1 MVELISIAAVVF
13 TAAYSAYLAFRQ
25 RRPLPVYA
33 TVAALAAT
41 GCSLAFDF
49 LAITYPDD
57 FHSWKKASLVSESL
71 LPVSWLLFSATFSRS
86 AESISVST
94 VQKALLAAS
103 LAFPAAVF
111 FLPQEQF
118 FYSPDFA
125 SERML
130 FLGRAGFIF
139 YSALMAYMIVAAIN
153 IEATLRGAHRAA
165 RWKIKF
171 ETLGSGALLALFIFY
186 YSQALLYRAIDMD
199 LLVVRS
205 AVLIVAVSL
214 MAYSRLMRGN
224 GVKVQVSKDM
234 AYRSIVIFMV
244 GLYLIGLGFIGE
256 GMRYY
261 GESIKR
267 DLVVLLAFL
276 SGLALVIVLLSEN
289 IKRKIHVFLHKNF
302 FSNKYDYRV
311 QWLQFTD
318 RLSSSKSRNE
328 VLRAIIAGF
337 ADTFGMKGAAL
348 FLLDEERGLFSCESI
363 FEMDIRQN
371 TLPAGSRVVGEMAEK
386 GWVFYHADGTDAC
399 SDEDRQ
405 FISSNGIC
413 FLAPLFMDGSVKGL
427 VALGMPINRN
437 EIYTYEDYDLM
448 KTLSRQA
455 SSTILNLRLSDEL
468 SRARQMEAIGKVS
481 AFVIHDLKNH
491 VSTLS
496 LLTDNAAD
504 YIDDPEFQKDMV
516 VSLRV
521 TVDKMKGLISKLREL
536 KEKNSLNLRQTELV
550 RLARETV
557 KTVTGEIRVSGS
569 EVYADVDPEELQK
582 VILNLVINGIEA
594 GGGKGPV
601 AIEVGTKEAGAFISV
616 ADLGCGMTQEFMRN
630 RLFKPFST
638 TKTKGIGI
646 GLYQCRQIIEAHGG
660 SIEVRS
666 ETGKGTVFT
675 VCLPSVRREEMAKA
689 QAGASTGS

>member
-1 MVELISIAAVVF
+1 MVELISIAAVVL
-13 TAAYSAYLAFRQ
+13 TGAYSAYLAFGKG
-25 RRPLPVYA
+25 RPLPVYA
-33 TVAALAAT
+33 FVAALAAT

-49 LAITYPDD
+49 LAITYPED

-103 LAFPAAVF
+103 LAFPAAAIL
-111 FLPQEQF
+111 LPQEQF

-267 DLVVLLAFL
+267 DMVVLLAFL

-289 IKRKIHVFLHKNF
+289 IKRKIQVFLHKNF

-318 RLSSSKSRNE
+318 RLSSSKSRND

-348 FLLDEERGLFSCESI
+348 FLLDEERGVFSCESI
-363 FEMDIRQN
+363 FEMDINQSS
-371 TLPAGSRVVGEMAEK
+371 LPAGSRVVSAMEEK
-386 GWVFYHADGTDAC
+386 GRVYYHADGADAC
-399 SDEDRQ
+399 SDEDRE

-413 FLAPLFMDGSVKGL
+413 FMAPLFMDGSVKGL
-427 VALGMPINRN
+427 VVLGMPINRN

-504 YIDDPEFQKDMV
+504 YMDDPEFQKDMV

-536 KEKNSLNLRQTELV
+536 KEKNSLNLRQTELG

-557 KTVTGEIRVSGS
+557 KTVSGEIRVSGS
-569 EVYADVDPEELQK
+569 EVYAEVDPEELQK

-601 AIEVGTKEAGAFISV
+601 AIELGMKESGAFISV

-638 TKTKGIGI
+638 TKIKGIGI

-675 VCLPSVRREEMAKA
+675 VCLPSVRREEMTKA